1 MASVRRLDVVSPPW
15 QAPVH
20 AHSQDAGRPGHKLSA
35 LDLFRLIDL
44 KGPVGHRELVI
55 PKRVLSG
62 RGLFDDTGKIVGLTV
77 VPADLLVRLAVR
89 VGQAAVGQ
97 LRYGAVAR
105 GQPSGPCG

>member
-1 MASVRRLDVVSPPW
+1 MLTRRTRAALVI
-15 QAPVH
+15 VH
-20 AHSQDAGRPGHKLSA
+20 
-35 LDLFRLIDL
+35 FRSLQIDRL
-44 KGPVGHRELVI
+44 KGPGGHRELVI

-97 LRYGAVAR
+97 LR
-105 GQPSGPCG
+105 